1 MRLDTG
7 GDASFI
13 TLESWDTFATSCANG
28 TSASPTAVNL
38 ITNADQGL
46 LASWEVLTNVT
57 SGGSTS
63 KSYYIANTSG
73 GGAASQNTT
82 TSLLTPVL
90 QARDGTFF
98 GTDGN
103 GNMVRFDQTG
113 NIMWSVGDSPQI
125 ATADGGVLGI
135 SGTTYDSNGHATGQT
150 SLPIQSMTGE
160 AAYQLGSIEKI
171 PDELYPPPA
180 TPPNWN
186 LPYASQ
192 LLNRTSPLCHDDRDQ
207 LTPEYVTYGAD
218 FVPSCY
224 DFLSA
229 ATWEMSTLGQN
240 RQFSFS
246 IMNHSDITRNDHPN
260 WALLTKSLREGI
272 GNVVAAYESSP
283 MVTSACRSPLVQ
295 FAVNRGHPKDR
306 HVHGDAVDVN
316 AGDLEIWQTLHGIGK
331 STAVHAC
338 VEPWQAQAKYDQ
350 NGNLTNNPW
359 DHVHFDWRLPC
370 PTGGLYA
377 W

>member
-1 MRLDTG
+1 MAKSPLAADSICQPCACSDSYGQRIDGIDVYTAVGFNLPLVNGENFGHAQIDAVGHG
-7 GDASFI
+7 G
-13 TLESWDTFATSCANG
+13 SCANG

-113 NIMWSVGDSPQI
+113 NIMWSVGGSPQI

-150 SLPIQSMTGE
+150 SLPIQSMTG
-160 AAYQLGSIEKI
+160 
-171 PDELYPPPA
+171 
-180 TPPNWN
+180 
-186 LPYASQ
+186 
-192 LLNRTSPLCHDDRDQ
+192 
-207 LTPEYVTYGAD
+207 
-218 FVPSCY
+218 
-224 DFLSA
+224 
-229 ATWEMSTLGQN
+229 
-240 RQFSFS
+240 
-246 IMNHSDITRNDHPN
+246 
-260 WALLTKSLREGI
+260 
-272 GNVVAAYESSP
+272 
-283 MVTSACRSPLVQ
+283 
-295 FAVNRGHPKDR
+295 
-306 HVHGDAVDVN
+306 
-316 AGDLEIWQTLHGIGK
+316 
-331 STAVHAC
+331 
-338 VEPWQAQAKYDQ
+338 
-350 NGNLTNNPW
+350 
-359 DHVHFDWRLPC
+359 
-370 PTGGLYA
+370 
-377 W
+377 